1 MHEIEY
7 LTEKD
12 LQYFRKKAANGEPVY
27 ILHLDPE
34 VLMDLDTDSLRK
46 DEEDGEMTAEEMS
59 YWLSRHHALIS
70 EKEAEKKAQE
80 RQKEKEAADAGS
92 GKTGDSKTG
101 GVKAGKDGS
110 SGHEGEL
117 DPPQPSA
124 RELFLQQLKKG
135 EFSTMESYILQDA
148 ASSGFTDSALLA
160 LCSYK
165 GDPEAMMRYYST
177 VMKKMREEG
186 AAGEKDSTGEDDAQ

>member
-1 MHEIEY
+1 MMSSAGNSF
-7 LTEKD
+7 
-12 LQYFRKKAANGEPVY
+12 QYFRKKAANGDPVY

-34 VLMDLDTDSLRK
+34 VLVNLDTDSLGM
-46 DEEDGEMTAEEMS
+46 DADEDGEMTAEEMS

-70 EKEAEKKAQE
+70 EVEAENQAQE
-80 RQKEKEAADAGS
+80 REKKKEAADAADAGD
-92 GKTGDSKTG
+92 GKN
-101 GVKAGKDGS
+101 GKGES
-110 SGHEGEL
+110 SEQKEKPK
-117 DPPQPSA
+117 PPEPSA

-160 LCSYK
+160 RCSYK
-165 GDPEAMMRYYST
+165 GDPEAMMRYYSA

-186 AAGEKDSTGEDDAQ
+186 AE

>member
-34 VLMDLDTDSLRK
+34 VLVNLDTDSLGK
-46 DEEDGEMTAEEMS
+46 DADEDGEMTAEEMS

-70 EKEAEKKAQE
+70 EAEAEKQAKE
-80 RQKEKEAADAGS
+80 REKEKEAADSVAET
-92 GKTGDSKTG
+92 GKG
-101 GVKAGKDGS
+101 GS
-110 SGHEGEL
+110 SGQKEKPK
-117 DPPQPSA
+117 PPEPSA

-165 GDPEAMMRYYST
+165 GDPEAMMRYYSA
-177 VMKKMREEG
+177 VMKKMREEDT
-186 AAGEKDSTGEDDAQ
+186 AG

>member
-34 VLMDLDTDSLRK
+34 VLVNLDTDSLGK
-46 DEEDGEMTAEEMS
+46 DAEENGEMTAEEMS

-70 EKEAEKKAQE
+70 EKEAEKQAQE
-80 RQKEKEAADAGS
+80 REKEKEAADAADVRGD
-92 GKTGDSKTG
+92 KTGNK
-101 GVKAGKDGS
+101 KPGKDGS
-110 SGHEGEL
+110 SGQKENP

-124 RELFLQQLKKG
+124 RELFLEQLKKG

-165 GDPEAMMRYYST
+165 GDPEAMMRYYSA
-177 VMKKMREEG
+177 VMKKMRED
-186 AAGEKDSTGEDDAQ
+186 ADGEKDSPSGDTLQ

>member
-34 VLMDLDTDSLRK
+34 VLVNLDTDSLGT
-46 DEEDGEMTAEEMS
+46 DAGEDGEMTAEEMS

-70 EKEAEKKAQE
+70 EAEAEKQAQE
-80 RQKEKEAADAGS
+80 REKEKEAAGNAAAGDD
-92 GKTGDSKTG
+92 KTGNG
-101 GVKAGKDGS
+101 GS
-110 SGHEGEL
+110 SRQEEKPI
-117 DPPQPSA
+117 PPQPSA
-124 RELFLQQLKKG
+124 RELFLQLLKKG

-148 ASSGFTDSALLA
+148 VSSGFTDSALLA

-165 GDPEAMMRYYST
+165 GDPEAMMRYYSA
-177 VMKKMREEG
+177 VMKKMREG
-186 AAGEKDSTGEDDAQ
+186 GDAGEEIPPGEDVMQ

>member
-12 LQYFRKKAANGEPVY
+12 LQYFRKKAGSGEPVY

-34 VLMDLDTDSLRK
+34 VLVNLDTDSLGT
-46 DEEDGEMTAEEMS
+46 DANEDGEMTAEEMS

-70 EKEAEKKAQE
+70 EAEAEKQAQE
-80 RQKEKEAADAGS
+80 REKEKEAAGNAAAGDD
-92 GKTGDSKTG
+92 KTGKG
-101 GVKAGKDGS
+101 GSLRQEEKPI
-110 SGHEGEL
+110 
-117 DPPQPSA
+117 PPQPSA
-124 RELFLQQLKKG
+124 RELFLQQLRKG

-148 ASSGFTDSALLA
+148 VSSGFTDSALLA

-165 GDPEAMMRYYST
+165 GDPEAMMRYYSA
-177 VMKKMREEG
+177 VMKKMREG
-186 AAGEKDSTGEDDAQ
+186 GDDGDDGPSSEKT

>member
-34 VLMDLDTDSLRK
+34 VLMNLDADSLGK

-70 EKEAEKKAQE
+70 EKEAEERAQE

-92 GKTGDSKTG
+92 GKAGGSKTG
-101 GVKAGKDGS
+101 GTKARKDGS
-110 SGHEGEL
+110 FSQEEKP
-117 DPPQPSA
+117 DPP
-124 RELFLQQLKKG
+124 
-135 EFSTMESYILQDA
+135 
-148 ASSGFTDSALLA
+148 
-160 LCSYK
+160 
-165 GDPEAMMRYYST
+165 
-177 VMKKMREEG
+177 
-186 AAGEKDSTGEDDAQ
+186 

>member
-34 VLMDLDTDSLRK
+34 VLVNLDTDSLGT
-46 DEEDGEMTAEEMS
+46 DAGEDGEMTAEEMS

-70 EKEAEKKAQE
+70 EAEAEKQAQE
-80 RQKEKEAADAGS
+80 REKEKEAAGNAAAGDD
-92 GKTGDSKTG
+92 KTGKG
-101 GVKAGKDGS
+101 GSLRQEEKPI
-110 SGHEGEL
+110 
-117 DPPQPSA
+117 PPQPSA
-124 RELFLQQLKKG
+124 RELFLQQLRKG

-148 ASSGFTDSALLA
+148 VSSGFTDSALLA

-165 GDPEAMMRYYST
+165 GDPEAMMRYYSA
-177 VMKKMREEG
+177 VMKKMREG
-186 AAGEKDSTGEDDAQ
+186 GDDGDDGPSSEKT